1 MVALSTPLYPLFGE
15 SKRNPLKNREGG
27 GALALGGR
35 RLMMQRNNQ
44 PKVGGS
50 SRWYVIAERV
60 GGGARGGTP
69 SNRLGRRIERQ
80 KINENE
86 IQHGLTWP
94 PINEFLHNNQPKTGS
109 RDGEDYGGERDE
121 REARWSAIS
130 LFFGGGKSN

>member
-1 MVALSTPLYPLFGE
+1 MLYQSG
-15 SKRNPLKNREGG
+15 
-27 GALALGGR
+27 
-35 RLMMQRNNQ
+35 
-44 PKVGGS
+44 
-50 SRWYVIAERV
+50 W

-94 PINEFLHNNQPKTGS
+94 PINDFLHNNQPKTGS

>member
-1 MVALSTPLYPLFGE
+1 MVCYSRA
-15 SKRNPLKNREGG
+15 GG
-27 GALALGGR
+27 
-35 RLMMQRNNQ
+35 
-44 PKVGGS
+44 
-50 SRWYVIAERV
+50 

-109 RDGEDYGGERDE
+109 RDGEDYGGEARRAGGAGERDIIVFWRGE
-121 REARWSAIS
+121 VE
-130 LFFGGGKSN
+130 LEVKT

>member
-1 MVALSTPLYPLFGE
+1 M
-15 SKRNPLKNREGG
+15 GG

-109 RDGEDYGGERDE
+109 RDGEDYGGE
-121 REARWSAIS
+121 A
-130 LFFGGGKSN
+130 